1 MPGWFHNMVAKM
13 QAPMHFSQMS
23 ETVQIG
29 VADSDDA
36 MLPKDNS
43 NTTEGIIKV
52 VAEERDTKS
61 GKRYIHRAE
70 VLLRERTPHDSDPV
84 KNLTSVQVLN
94 FRDQNFRI
102 EAIGQ
107 FESGYRKVICVATKK
122 EFTNA
127 ASLSGG
133 R

>member
-1 MPGWFHNMVAKM
+1 MAATL
-13 QAPMHFSQMS
+13 QAPMHFAQMS
-23 ETVQIG
+23 EPVQIG
-29 VADSDDA
+29 CADSDDA
-36 MLPKDNS
+36 MLPKDSS

-52 VAEERDTKS
+52 IAMESDTKN

-70 VLLRERTPHDSDPV
+70 VLLQERTPSSSDPMRH
-84 KNLTSVQVLN
+84 LTSVQVLN

-102 EAIGQ
+102 EAIGPVEGN
-107 FESGYRKVICVATKK
+107 FRKVTCVATKK

-127 ASLSGG
+127 SSLSGG